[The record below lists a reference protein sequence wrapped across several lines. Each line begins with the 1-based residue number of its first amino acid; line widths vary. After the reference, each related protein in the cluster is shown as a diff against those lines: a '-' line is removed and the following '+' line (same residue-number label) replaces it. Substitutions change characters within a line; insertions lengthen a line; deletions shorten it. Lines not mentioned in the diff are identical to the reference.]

1 MREPATNVIID
12 INDISL
18 MLVPMVGYNKNNY
31 RLGYGLN
38 FYNTY
43 LDIPNK
49 IYTIGLAYQFQYN
62 NEFITTNYD
71 KILDTI
77 ITN

>member
-1 MREPATNVIID
+1 MREPVTKSIVG
-12 INDISL
+12 INDIGL
-18 MLVPMVGYNKNNY
+18 MLVPMIGYNKNNR

-38 FYNTY
+38 FYNAY
-43 LDIPNK
+43 LDTPNN

-62 NEFITTNYD
+62 NDFITTNYD
-71 KILDTI
+71 KILDTV

>member
-1 MREPATNVIID
+1 MRQPLTKTIIGID
-12 INDISL
+12 DISL
-18 MLVPMVGYNKNNY
+18 MLVPMIGYNKNNH

-38 FYNTY
+38 FYNAY
-43 LDIPNK
+43 LNVSNN
-49 IYTIGLAYQFQYN
+49 IYTVGLAYQFQYN

-71 KILDTI
+71 KILDTV